1 MDIAALKAVSGRL
14 QQRALA
20 RLSLKSPPN
29 RIAREDAALDQEAAA
44 SILSLIAR
52 LEALEEALRQAE
64 QALTHAGVFIG
75 NPAMGEGPREVA
87 FDACVKAVATI
98 AVLSVVQS

>member
-29 RIAREDAALDQEAAA
+29 RIAREDAALDQEAAT
-44 SILSLIAR
+44 SILSMIAR
-52 LEALEEALRQAE
+52 LEALEEALKNARQYV
-64 QALTHAGVFIG
+64 ALAVEDDGGIDNCEIG
-75 NPAMGEGPREVA
+75 DRITLERIDAALEPAP
-87 FDACVKAVATI
+87 
-98 AVLSVVQS
+98 

>member
-52 LEALEEALRQAE
+52 LEALEAELEWYGE
-64 QALTHAGVFIG
+64 QARLARLIHSEGDSGRHALAGDG
-75 NPAMGEGPREVA
+75 GKRARAALEP
-87 FDACVKAVATI
+87 
-98 AVLSVVQS
+98 VQS